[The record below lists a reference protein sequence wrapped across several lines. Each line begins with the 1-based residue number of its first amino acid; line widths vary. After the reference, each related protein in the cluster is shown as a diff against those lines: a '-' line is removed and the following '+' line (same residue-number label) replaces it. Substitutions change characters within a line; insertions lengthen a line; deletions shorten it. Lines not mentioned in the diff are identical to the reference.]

1 MKKRYF
7 ALLMAALLCMGC
19 AAAGAQ
25 TLPGVDCFSPGL
37 ARVAQALGGGAA
49 VSVTAQVGV
58 ENAFY
63 ARDLSVLSQMLDGA
77 TVTYEGAG
85 SEKDGY
91 DRLTLAR
98 GGETLLEGELRYLPD
113 GAELTIDGEAFPVE
127 SAGSALAALT
137 GCEALAQDAPQIAL
151 PNLTGL
157 SLAERVPL
165 TLIEEW
171 LASLRAGDAFAA
183 DLAVVEPFA
192 IKRTMSD
199 DGTRLTKLD
208 IRASIAREGEAPWVI
223 EGYIRQPAGRAPKE
237 TLEITVT
244 QDKDNFFEISYSST
258 RQSSVTRKDKAGEAR
273 VDSALKVA
281 GKLAGSGIS
290 SRLTVRMT
298 NSWTADG
305 ETLSEK
311 IAVTTTLTHQDKTPG
326 RRMLRLNA
334 VEGKLKQTL
343 RLTTAEGDGAESAYA
358 ITDDVTADIQMDSNT
373 FLKGS
378 AALSIAVDGNAKATG
393 EAADGARTGV
403 ATGGEANE
411 RQQDGVADIAEAM
424 RRAVEKLAS
433 SLYAQLGESTR
444 EKIEKGL

>member
-7 ALLMAALLCMGC
+7 ALLVAALLCMGC
-19 AAAGAQ
+19 AVAGAQ

-37 ARVAQALGGGAA
+37 ARVALALGGEAA
-49 VSVTAQVGV
+49 VSVTAQMGV

-77 TVTYEGAG
+77 TITYEGAG
-85 SEKDGY
+85 DGKAGY
-91 DRLTLAR
+91 DRLSLAR
-98 GGETLLEGELRYLPD
+98 GGETLFEGGLRYLPD
-113 GAELTIDGEAFPVE
+113 GAELTIGAEVFPVE
-127 SAGSALAALT
+127 SAGSVLSALT
-137 GCEALAQDAPQIAL
+137 GCEAFGQSAPQIAL
-151 PNLTGL
+151 PDLTGL

-165 TLIEEW
+165 TLIEQW
-171 LASLRAGDAFAA
+171 LASLRAGDAFAG
-183 DLAVVEPFA
+183 DFAVVEPFA
-192 IKRTMSD
+192 IERTMSD

-208 IRASIAREGEAPWVI
+208 IRASVAKAGEAPWVI
-223 EGYIRQPAGRAPKE
+223 EGYMRQPAGRTPKE

-258 RQSSVTRKDKAGEAR
+258 RQSSVTRKDKAGEAK

-281 GKLAGSGIS
+281 GKLAGSSIS

-298 NSWTADG
+298 NSWTADA
-305 ETLSEK
+305 EALSEK
-311 IAVTTTLTHQDKTPG
+311 ITVTATLTHQDKTPG

-343 RLTTAEGDGAESAYA
+343 RLTTAEGDGAESVYA

-378 AALSIAVDGNAKATG
+378 AALTIAVDGNAKAVSV
-393 EAADGARTGV
+393 AADGMRTGV
-403 ATGGEANE
+403 ATGGEADE
-411 RQQDGVADIAEAM
+411 PRQDGGADIAGAM
-424 RRAVEKLAS
+424 QRAVEKLAS